1 MRIRLIAPDSVV
13 HEADVSAQPVVIGQD
28 PTCGISLRNDTI
40 SHLHARLSLDAGQVT
55 VEDLASTNGTF
66 VNGVQVNGTA
76 PLLDGT
82 ELQLGAERLRVELIP
97 PASPPAQT
105 ADGANQI
112 RRAIILNQPQ
122 RLEPPA
128 LPAGLAPPRQAP
140 MKAVVLGPPAGH
152 SAPRPMRASI
162 KRAASI
168 TVLLALAAF
177 ALWRVSR
184 GDHNA
189 PTQGSSS
196 DEPLPSPWG
205 DDGGARSAADQ
216 EDGIARLKKSQRN
229 WIKTVNQ
236 GARNLC
242 APGVLTKMSDANSG
256 LASAY
261 SDVLKERWL
270 AAPFDADLDF
280 NNDLALEE
288 AATAWAEKRLKAI
301 EIPEVLRDLSNVAV
315 PLSFVAYAPSVQ
327 ERRERESYSFMPGGA
342 SHEPQPG
349 AIQYP
354 LEWRINPAQTE
365 GTGLGTTEVTLEYR
379 FAGYDP
385 NAWEMTLVADIP
397 RSQIVGIPDDIRNR
411 FPSEE
416 FYGPIFVTPPVHVI
430 APVSRDAT
438 SNPWDPLP
446 SIADDRDA
454 VVRYPSPTQA
464 TDQVIVNIGS
474 AAAAK
479 MKRERMT
486 LRVTHKCTVELRWVL
501 RPQVANMERY
511 RKEVAKGE
519 RSSPVWPWVSGTLWL
534 RIDTRHTVN
543 GVTLPHLPN
552 RDEWEDIITSGKAT
566 GSSSDTT
573 ET

>member
-1 MRIRLIAPDSVV
+1 MRIRLIATDSAV

-28 PTCGISLRNDTI
+28 PTCGISLRNETI
-40 SHLHARLSLDAGQVT
+40 SHFHARLSMGGGQAM

-76 PLLDGT
+76 PLPDGA

-97 PASPPAQT
+97 PAAPPAQT
-105 ADGANQI
+105 ADSSNQV

-122 RLEPPA
+122 GLEPPA
-128 LPAGLAPPRQAP
+128 LPAGLAPARQAP
-140 MKAVVLGPPAGH
+140 MKAVVVGPPAGFP
-152 SAPRPMRASI
+152 AQRAKWGGI
-162 KRAASI
+162 KRTASI
-168 TVLLALAAF
+168 TILLALAAF

-189 PTQGSSS
+189 SAQGSSS

-242 APGVLTKMSDANSG
+242 APGALTKMSDANSG

-261 SDVLKERWL
+261 SDVLKARWL
-270 AAPFDADLDF
+270 AVPFDADLDF
-280 NNDLALEE
+280 NNDQALEE
-288 AATAWAEKRLKAI
+288 AATAWAEKRLK
-301 EIPEVLRDLSNVAV
+301 EVPIPEVLRDLVNVSV
-315 PLSFVAYAPSVQ
+315 PLNFVAYAPSVQ
-327 ERRERESYSFMPGGA
+327 ERRERESYSFMPGSA

-354 LEWRINPAQTE
+354 LEWRINSDQTE

-385 NAWEMTLVADIP
+385 NTWEMTLVADIP

-416 FYGPIFVTPPVHVI
+416 FCGSIFVTPAVHVI
-430 APVSRDAT
+430 APVSRDVT
-438 SNPWDPLP
+438 SRAWGSLP
-446 SIADDRDA
+446 SEMDDRDA

-519 RSSPVWPWVSGTLWL
+519 RSSPVWPWVTGTLCL
-534 RIDTRHTVN
+534 RIDTVHTVN
-543 GVTLPHLPN
+543 GVTLPRLPN
-552 RDEWEDIITSGKAT
+552 RDEWENIITTGKSA
-566 GSSSDTT
+566 GSSSNTT